1 MYSANFD
8 YVRAASIEQALELL
22 SSNPNARLLAGGH
35 SLIPALKLRLD
46 SPELVIDIG
55 RLEDMKG
62 VTNAT
67 SKVNIGALAT
77 HAEIAASNGVPE
89 GLREAAGM
97 VGDPQVRNRGTIG
110 GNISHADPA
119 SDLPTMLVA
128 LGAKIH
134 LGGMSGSRTVAA
146 ADFFEGFFETA
157 KNKDEMVLSIEVP
170 TGSVSAYEKMA
181 NPASGYCMVGAG
193 VSLKVENGVADGDI
207 RCTSA
212 SVAVGGLTPGP
223 RRCPSVEA
231 ALNGKNLDAETIA
244 AAANAVEKDLGG
256 DLLGDM
262 HASEEYRKA
271 MASVYVKRALTKAA
285 GRV

>member
-8 YVRAASIEQALELL
+8 YVRAESLEHAMELL
-22 SSNPNARLLAGGH
+22 SSNSNARLLAGGH

-46 SPELVIDIG
+46 SPSLLIDIG
-55 RLEDMKG
+55 KLEDMKG
-62 VTNAT
+62 ITSVT
-67 SKVNIGALAT
+67 SKVNIGALTT
-77 HAEIAASNGVPE
+77 HAEIAASDAVPQ

-134 LGGMSGSRTVAA
+134 LGGMTGSRTVPAA
-146 ADFFEGFFETA
+146 EFFEGFFETA
-157 KNKDEMVLSIEVP
+157 KNKDEMVLSVEIP
-170 TGSVSAYEKMA
+170 TGGASAYEKMP

-193 VSLKVENGVADGDI
+193 VVLRMEEGKCA
-207 RCTSA
+207 SA
-212 SVAVGGLTPGP
+212 GVAVGGLTPGAT
-223 RRCPSVEA
+223 RCPSVEA
-231 ALNGKNLDAETIA
+231 ALVGKMLDADTLA
-244 AAANAVEKDLGG
+244 AAAKEVDKDLPA

-262 HASEEYRKA
+262 HASEDYRRA
-271 MASVYVKRALTKAA
+271 MASVYVRRALAKAA
-285 GRV
+285 ARA

>member
-8 YVRAASIEQALELL
+8 YVRAESLEHAMELL
-22 SSNPNARLLAGGH
+22 SSNSNARLLAGGH

-46 SPELVIDIG
+46 SPSLLIDIG
-55 RLEDMKG
+55 KLEDMKG
-62 VTNAT
+62 ITSVT
-67 SKVNIGALAT
+67 SKVNIGALTT
-77 HAEIAASNGVPE
+77 HAEIAASDAVPQ

-134 LGGMSGSRTVAA
+134 LGGMTGSRTVPAA
-146 ADFFEGFFETA
+146 EFFEGFFETA
-157 KNKDEMVLSIEVP
+157 KNKDEMVLSVEIP
-170 TGSVSAYEKMA
+170 TGGVSAYEKMP

-193 VSLKVENGVADGDI
+193 VVLRMEEGKCA
-207 RCTSA
+207 SA
-212 SVAVGGLTPGP
+212 GVAVGGLTPGAT
-223 RRCPSVEA
+223 RCPSVEA
-231 ALNGKNLDAETIA
+231 ALVGKMLDADTLA
-244 AAANAVEKDLGG
+244 AAAKEVDKDLPA

-262 HASEEYRKA
+262 HASEDYRRA
-271 MASVYVKRALTKAA
+271 MASVYVRRALAKAA
-285 GRV
+285 ARA

>member
-8 YVRAASIEQALELL
+8 YVRAESIDQAVELL
-22 SSNPNARLLAGGH
+22 SSHSNARLIAGGH
-35 SLIPALKLRLD
+35 SLIPAIKLRLD
-46 SPELVIDIG
+46 NPEMVIDIG
-55 RLEDMKG
+55 RLEDLKG
-62 VTNAT
+62 ITWFA
-67 SKVNIGALAT
+67 SKVNLGALTT
-77 HAEIAASNGVPE
+77 HAEIAASDQVPA
-89 GLREAAGM
+89 GLRDAASV

-134 LGGMSGSRTVAA
+134 LTGPDSSRTVEAG
-146 ADFFEGFFETA
+146 DFFEGFFETA
-157 KNKDEMVLSIEVP
+157 KNKDEMVLSVEVP
-170 TGSVSAYEKMA
+170 TGSVSAYEKLP

-193 VSLKVENGVADGDI
+193 VVVHVEHGI
-207 RCTSA
+207 CTSA

-223 RRCPSVEA
+223 VRCPSVEA
-231 ALNGKNLDAETIA
+231 ALAGKNLDTETIA
-244 AAANAVEKDLGG
+244 AAAKMVENDLPE

-271 MASVYVKRALTKAA
+271 MASVYVKRALMKAA
-285 GRV
+285 GRA

>member
-1 MYSANFD
+1 MYPANFD
-8 YVRAASIEQALELL
+8 YVRAESIEQALELL
-22 SSNPNARLLAGGH
+22 NEKPNARLIAGGH

-46 SPELVIDIG
+46 NPDLLIDIS
-55 RLEDMKG
+55 RLEDLKG

-77 HAEIAASNGVPE
+77 HAEIAAGSGVPAA
-89 GLREAAGM
+89 LRDAASV

-119 SDLPTMLVA
+119 SDLPTALVA

-134 LGGMSGSRTVAA
+134 LSGLTGSRTVPA

-157 KNKDEMVLSIEVP
+157 KNKDEIVLSIEVP
-170 TGSVSAYEKMA
+170 TGGVSAYEKMA

-193 VSLKVENGVADGDI
+193 VSLKVEGGV
-207 RCTSA
+207 CTSV
-212 SVAVGGLTPGP
+212 SVAVGGLTPAP

-231 ALNGKNLDAETIA
+231 ALTGQPLNADTIA
-244 AAANAVEKDLGG
+244 AAAKAVDNDLGD
-256 DLLGDM
+256 DLIGDM

-271 MASVYVKRALTKAA
+271 MASVYVKRALMKAA
-285 GRV
+285 SRA

>member
-8 YVRAASIEQALELL
+8 YVRAESLEHAMELL
-22 SSNPNARLLAGGH
+22 SSNSNARLLAGGH

-46 SPELVIDIG
+46 SPSLLIDIG
-55 RLEDMKG
+55 WLEDMKG
-62 VTNAT
+62 ITSVT
-67 SKVNIGALAT
+67 SKVNIGALTT
-77 HAEIAASNGVPE
+77 HAEIAASDAVPQ

-134 LGGMSGSRTVAA
+134 LGGMTGSRTVPAA
-146 ADFFEGFFETA
+146 EFFEGFFETA
-157 KNKDEMVLSIEVP
+157 KNKDEMVLSVEIP
-170 TGSVSAYEKMA
+170 TGGASAYEKMP

-193 VSLKVENGVADGDI
+193 VVLRMEEGKCA
-207 RCTSA
+207 SA
-212 SVAVGGLTPGP
+212 GVAVGGLTPGAT
-223 RRCPSVEA
+223 RCPSVEA
-231 ALNGKNLDAETIA
+231 ALVGKMLDADTIA
-244 AAANAVEKDLGG
+244 AAAKEVDKDLPA

-262 HASEEYRKA
+262 HASEDYRRA
-271 MASVYVKRALTKAA
+271 MASVYVRRALAKAA
-285 GRV
+285 ARA